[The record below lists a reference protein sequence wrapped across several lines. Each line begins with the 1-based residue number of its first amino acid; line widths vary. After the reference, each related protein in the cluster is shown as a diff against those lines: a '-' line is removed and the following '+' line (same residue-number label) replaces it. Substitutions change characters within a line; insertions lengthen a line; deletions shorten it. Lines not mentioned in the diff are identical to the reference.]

1 MKYGL
6 IGEKLGHSYSKVIHE
21 LLGYYSYDLKEI
33 PKDELDAYITS
44 KDYLGLNVTI
54 PYKQDVMKHL
64 DYIDEGAKEIGAVN
78 TIVNTDGKLSGYN
91 TDFYGLKKLIESTG
105 EDLSGSKVLILG
117 TGGTSKTARAVVR
130 SLGATN
136 IIVVGRS
143 AKEGSIT
150 YEEAYKDHTD
160 ADYIV
165 NTTPA
170 GMYPNIGVAAIDLS
184 QFNKIRL
191 VVDVVYNPARTQLML
206 DAKKLGIK
214 SCGGL
219 KMLVYQAVVAAE
231 YFTGNK
237 ISEELAEKVY
247 KTVRNQSENIV
258 LIGMPSVG
266 KTTIGKKLSKV
277 LKMDFV
283 DSDDEIVARENRQ
296 ISDIFATDG
305 EPYFRKVE
313 SEVIRD
319 LSFRKN
325 TIIATGGGAILN
337 EKNVE
342 VLKAFGVIYL
352 LERDLDKLVPTG
364 NRPLANN
371 TEKLQKLYEERMP
384 IYKKAADVTVNGNKG
399 IGVTIDIIK
408 RYRDE
413 H

>member
-33 PKDELDAYITS
+33 PKDELDAFITS

-78 TIVNTDGKLSGYN
+78 TIVNNDGKLSGYN

-184 QFNKIRL
+184 KFNNLKL

-206 DAKKLGIK
+206 DAAKLGIK

-231 YFTGNK
+231 YFTGKK
-237 ISEELAEKVY
+237 ISEEFAEKVY
-247 KTVRNQSENIV
+247 KTVRNESENIV

-266 KTTIGKKLSKV
+266 KTTIGKKLSKE
-277 LKMDFV
+277 LGMAFV
-283 DSDDEIVARENRQ
+283 DSDEEIIARENRQ
-296 ISDIFATDG
+296 ISDIFARDG
-305 EPYFRKVE
+305 EAYFRKVE
-313 SEVIRD
+313 SEVIKD

-342 VLKAFGVIYL
+342 VLKAFGIIYL

-371 TEKLQKLYEERMP
+371 AQKLKKLYEERMP
-384 IYKKAADVTVNGNKG
+384 IYKRAADVEINGNKG
-399 IGVTIDIIK
+399 IGTTIEAIK
-408 RYRDE
+408 RYRNE

>member
-399 IGVTIDIIK
+399 IGVTIDTIK